1 VFLTSPQPAR
11 AVLAA
16 IQKPILHLTSFFTS
30 PYSSR
35 RTCRCC
41 TVYCTTKRP
50 GPIRAVRSQIGRR
63 SGDAPPPLRPQQSR
77 PRGHVHAQ
85 PSRDSGQ
92 CSKLHHL
99 PLFYPVTT
107 NKNAEASRNQKPS
120 PLICTLPK
128 SPHPLHSPPDHHHRL
143 ASPLPLSLTPP
154 SRSLSHPSMRIRR
167 RPQPS
172 PQLGSDPTTTSTAPQ
187 TTPQNAARG
196 RGWLDPGGGG
206 GGVDREAAGN
216 KPLLHAGADLAHKSG
231 VARRLALPQ
240 VLVYMCARLLILP
253 CSPPGLLHSWRR
265 WLDLAEMNQSLVFG
279 LRRRR
284 TMSWWWIA
292 AGAWVH
298 NTNMEL
304 MAATG
309 GTD

>member
-1 VFLTSPQPAR
+1 MPSQAETVGSAQNCTIYHYSTPSPQIKTPRQAGT
-11 AVLAA
+11 
-16 IQKPILHLTSFFTS
+16 KS
-30 PYSSR
+30 P
-35 RTCRCC
+35 
-41 TVYCTTKRP
+41 P
-50 GPIRAVRSQIGRR
+50 
-63 SGDAPPPLRPQQSR
+63 
-77 PRGHVHAQ
+77 
-85 PSRDSGQ
+85 
-92 CSKLHHL
+92 
-99 PLFYPVTT
+99 
-107 NKNAEASRNQKPS
+107 

-253 CSPPGLLHSWRR
+253 CSSPGLLHSWRR